1 MGNGPAIISEG
12 LTKFYGATRGV
23 EGLDFEVHVGE
34 VFGYLGPNGAGKT
47 TTIRTA
53 MDFLRPT
60 RGHIRILGLD
70 SHASSLAIKHRI
82 GYLPGDLALYDRL
95 TGAQYLDYFAKLRGG
110 VGDKSILL
118 LSERLQVE
126 LRVKIRS
133 LSHGNRQK
141 IGLIQAFMHEPELLV
156 LDEPTQ
162 GLDPLIQQEFYGL
175 IEEARDAG
183 RTTFISSHVLPE
195 VERLCD
201 RVAVIRE
208 GRLIAVQDVGDLKS
222 QALRSVEFHFE
233 HPVAASEFE
242 GLPGVRDVASYG
254 DTVRCTII
262 GSMDP
267 LIKAAAKFSVVNIA
281 TEEASLEDVF
291 LAFYERG
298 DRDVP

>member
-1 MGNGPAIISEG
+1 MGNDPAIVAQG
-12 LTKFYGATRGV
+12 LTKFYGSSRGV
-23 EGLDFEVHVGE
+23 EDLDFQVHVGE

-53 MDFLRPT
+53 LALMKPT
-60 RGHIRILGLD
+60 RGRVQLLGLD
-70 SHASSLAIKHRI
+70 SHSDSLEIRRRI

-95 TGAQYLDYFAKLRGG
+95 TGSQYLDYFANLRGG
-110 VGDKSILL
+110 VPEKSIQL
-118 LSERLQVE
+118 LSERLRVD
-126 LRVKIRS
+126 LDVKIRS

-162 GLDPLIQQEFYGL
+162 GLDPLVQQEFYGL

-201 RVAVIRE
+201 QVAVIRE
-208 GRLIAVQDVGDLKS
+208 GRLIAVEDVGELKS
-222 QALRSVEFHFE
+222 RALRSVDFHFE

-242 GLPGVRDVASYG
+242 GLPGVRDVTSYG
-254 DTVRCTII
+254 DTVRCSIA
-262 GSMDP
+262 GPMDAVV
-267 LIKAAAKFSVVNIA
+267 KAAARFPIVNIS

-291 LAFYERG
+291 LAFYEKG
-298 DRDVP
+298 SHHVP